1 MHTEV
6 VFHVASCTSKTAFD
20 LSLAAVQG
28 TIFGTDETLYLP
40 DWRLGR
46 RVLDLCHRDT
56 KDQSQRD
63 SAAQPER
70 NRTVDTASKLIQRWQ
85 DTHFKIIL
93 CIAKPN

>member
-1 MHTEV
+1 M
-6 VFHVASCTSKTAFD
+6 
-20 LSLAAVQG
+20 LRAALLRLRLICPWRRYKVP
-28 TIFGTDETLYLP
+28 FWETLLP

-70 NRTVDTASKLIQRWQ
+70 NRAQPQCVQINPAVAGHALQ
-85 DTHFKIIL
+85 
-93 CIAKPN
+93 N